1 MNSTVDLLML
11 PGEFEEYQLQREF
24 FIDMIGLAPKAAQLH
39 ITSDSWDGLPSL
51 LGTRMMERDG
61 EWIVPLRQEN
71 KDFLVQQAQADNL
84 QSKFVHFFLLHEGTE
99 IVASY
104 DGMCTV
110 LVDESFPSYPLL
122 RKKHAAFLNLME

>member
-1 MNSTVDLLML
+1 ML

-24 FIDMIGLAPKAAQLH
+24 FIDMIGLASEAAQLH
-39 ITSDSWDGLPSL
+39 ITSDSWDGLPPL

-61 EWIVPLRQEN
+61 EWIVPLGQEN
-71 KDFLVQQAQADNL
+71 KDFLIQQAQADNL

-110 LVDESFPSYPLL
+110 VVDESFPNYPLL
-122 RKKHAAFLNLME
+122 REKHAAFLSLME